1 MRILSVL
8 LAALVSQTCQAMIP
22 LVTRRSRRLASSFM
36 APFVNRGSDGVASQP
51 SSSVPVYRNAQRTGA
66 DRPRLNLHIRTP
78 RRGFYPQAGL
88 PEQGPTLSVAVKVA
102 SGRER
107 RIVASSLTTVEELR
121 FLVASYFHYLD
132 FFDLEQVKIEL
143 SIKLKSFHI
152 YIPIESEIIPDKSLA
167 AILEDSGD
175 SAATELHVAIHI
187 ENLPNLFQQRPV
199 MLFMLEDSHL
209 NLPVIERPPMT
220 TPKP

>member
-1 MRILSVL
+1 M
-8 LAALVSQTCQAMIP
+8 
-22 LVTRRSRRLASSFM
+22 
-36 APFVNRGSDGVASQP
+36 
-51 SSSVPVYRNAQRTGA
+51 
-66 DRPRLNLHIRTP
+66 HTP
-78 RRGFYPQAGL
+78 RRGFYPLEEL
-88 PEQGPTLSVAVKVA
+88 PEQEPTLPVTLKVA

-107 RIVASSLTTVEELR
+107 KIIASSLTTVEELR
-121 FLVASYFHYLD
+121 LLVASYFHYLD

-143 SIKLKSFHI
+143 SIKLKSFDI
-152 YIPIESEIIPDKSLA
+152 YIPIESENIPDKSLA

-187 ENLPNLFQQRPV
+187 ENLPNMFQQRPV
-199 MLFMLEDSHL
+199 ILFMLEDSHL